1 MLTLISKA
9 YTTIRLSDLVILLG
23 QKEEEVF
30 TKLTS
35 LGWNF
40 DAATSFVTPLRITS
54 ATDETSASF
63 DQLMTKLTEY
73 VAFLEN

>member
-40 DAATSFVTPLRITS
+40 DAATGFVTPLRITS
-54 ATDETSASF
+54 ADETSASF